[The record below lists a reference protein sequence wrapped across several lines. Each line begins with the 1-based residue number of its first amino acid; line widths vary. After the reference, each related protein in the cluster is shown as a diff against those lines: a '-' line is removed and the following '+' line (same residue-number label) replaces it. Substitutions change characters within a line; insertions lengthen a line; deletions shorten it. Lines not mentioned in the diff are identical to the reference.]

1 MAINLIV
8 PHSIEA
14 IIQKF
19 DATTTPFDEFDV
31 SREVG
36 VARAAL
42 QTPTD
47 EEQLGAWSEVLA
59 FALSGR
65 HHDSPWGT
73 YFGPMG
79 SGETADGKTVYFP
92 SIEGTAPEVV
102 AHWSKRART
111 LKHPFL
117 KARYADMTWD
127 MIVPIASGK
136 RDVEDARIAIDSY
149 LAAAPTMAELP
160 DKLFSVERAMDLAVL
175 IGDLERINSARH
187 ALLAMFRTAIAEP
200 PSMWWVVFDRLIDE
214 KRAGVTDAERHEL
227 IAGVEGLIAL
237 HAAQQGKFDPHAC
250 KDAVLRLVPVYKRE
264 QKYDDIRR
272 LNETVARTFEYVAS
286 LADAMLAAAFLQTSL
301 EFYRSAQLNDDA
313 RRVRILMQKAIGDSK
328 VAMKKIG
335 HEITITKND
344 MDTFVSMVVV
354 DELGDSLANMAYEF
368 MLKRDELEKQVKE
381 IAKAA
386 PLYAL
391 ITQEIM
397 ADDRVVAKIGSV
409 KDDPFGRVLV
419 QAKFTFS
426 FLAPWLSR
434 AYDQLFKK
442 HQIVPEC
449 MASWANRHKLFDDMG
464 LLIQGIHGW
473 LQGDNVK
480 AAHLLVPQVEHALR
494 KIAGDIGLPVTKAH
508 LPVKGVSVA
517 INMGDILFAPEVL
530 AALGE
535 NLTLHFQALY
545 SDPRG
550 LNLRNELAH
559 GLMDS
564 SDFGDHMIG
573 LIIHSLLMLGVWK
586 ELGNAAQRKKLGGTV
601 G

>member
-1 MAINLIV
+1 MAVNVII
-8 PHSIEA
+8 PPSIEA

-19 DATTTPFDEFDV
+19 DATTTPYDEFDI

-42 QTPTD
+42 QTPTE

-65 HHDSPWGT
+65 HGDSPWGT

-79 SGETADGKTVYFP
+79 SGETADGNTVYFP
-92 SIEGTAPEVV
+92 SIKETPAEVV

-117 KARYADMTWD
+117 KARYADLTWD
-127 MIVPIASGK
+127 MIGPIAKGK

-149 LAAAPTMAELP
+149 LAAIPTKTELH
-160 DKLFSVERAMDLAVL
+160 DKLYSTERALDLAIL
-175 IGDLERINSARH
+175 IGDLGRITSARNE
-187 ALLAMFRTAIAEP
+187 LMAMFRAAIAEP
-200 PSMWWVVFDRLIDE
+200 PGMWWVVFDRLIDE
-214 KRAGVTDAERHEL
+214 KRAGVTNEERNEL
-227 IAGVEGLIAL
+227 IAGVESLIAL
-237 HAAQQGKFDPHAC
+237 HADQSQKDKFDPHRC
-250 KDAVLRLVPVYKRE
+250 KDAVLRLLPVYKRE
-264 QKYDDIRR
+264 QNHADIKR
-272 LNETVARTFEYVAS
+272 LNETVARTFEYTAS
-286 LADAMLAAAFLQTSL
+286 LADAMLAASFLQTSWD
-301 EFYRSAQLNDDA
+301 FYRSAQLNDDA
-313 RRVRILMQKAIGDSK
+313 QRVRILMQKAIGDSK
-328 VAMKKIG
+328 VLMKTID

-344 MDTFVSMVVV
+344 MDTFVSKVIVA
-354 DELGDSLANMAYEF
+354 ELGDSLVNMAYQF
-368 MLKRDELEKQVKE
+368 MLKRDELEKQMKDTAE
-381 IAKAA
+381 AA
-386 PLYAL
+386 PLYAH
-391 ITQEIM
+391 ITQDIM

-409 KDDPFGRVLV
+409 KDDPVGRVLV

-426 FLAPWLSR
+426 LSAPWLSR
-434 AYDQLFKK
+434 TYDQLLKK
-442 HQIVPEC
+442 HQIVPASI
-449 MASWANRHKLFDDMG
+449 ASWANRHKLFDDMG

-508 LPVKGVSVA
+508 PRVKGVSVA
-517 INMGDILFAPEVL
+517 INMGDILSSAEVL

-586 ELGNAAQRKKLGGTV
+586 ELGNTAR
-601 G
+601 